1 MIETKEIPIVK
12 ASDIKAMFDKGMTR
26 PEIAKAI
33 GISTARLGKLING
46 TPSLKDL
53 RPAKH
58 PVAFVDD
65 LAPVQEVKTEPVN
78 ANTNAMAE
86 EQTSIQD

>member
-1 MIETKEIPIVK
+1 MIEPKEIPIVK

-65 LAPVQEVKTEPVN
+65 LAPADVKAEPVQETV
-78 ANTNAMAE
+78 E
-86 EQTSIQD
+86 EQTPIQD

>member
-65 LAPVQEVKTEPVN
+65 LAPVQEVLDVPAQRPV
-78 ANTNAMAE
+78 E
-86 EQTSIQD
+86 EQAPIQD

>member
-65 LAPVQEVKTEPVN
+65 LAPADVKDEPVQETV
-78 ANTNAMAE
+78 E
-86 EQTSIQD
+86 EQAPIQD